1 MSVPAPAGGFGRCS
15 LPMGGW
21 HRGSH
26 IGAGGQQCH
35 PRPDLE
41 APGLRTISAWNLG
54 GKMRIWGRKAPPA
67 SVLQFLL
74 EEEEQ
79 RGSPC
84 TWAATRSS
92 RTHFPIILN
101 CASAAGNETQR
112 ENPFVAHPPSTESTA
127 CGQQRCAERRS
138 EGTALG
144 PGQSRGAVTASPSP
158 IVRVP
163 PSPQTDTGRLWG
175 SAALP
180 RSAGT
185 MSRC

>member
-54 GKMRIWGRKAPPA
+54 GKMRIWGRKVPPA

-112 ENPFVAHPPSTESTA
+112 ENPFVAHPP
-127 CGQQRCAERRS
+127 
-138 EGTALG
+138 
-144 PGQSRGAVTASPSP
+144 
-158 IVRVP
+158 P
-163 PSPQTDTGRLWG
+163 PSALLAGNSAVPSDAQREQLWARGRAAGPSLRPLLLLFASHRHRKLPRDVFG
-175 SAALP
+175 ARPLCPALP
-180 RSAGT
+180 AQ
-185 MSRC
+185 